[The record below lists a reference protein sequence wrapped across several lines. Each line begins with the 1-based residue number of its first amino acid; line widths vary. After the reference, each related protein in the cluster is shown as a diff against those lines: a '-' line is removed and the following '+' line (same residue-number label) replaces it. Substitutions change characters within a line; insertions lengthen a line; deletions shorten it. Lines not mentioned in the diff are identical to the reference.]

1 MTNIFHYEFTI
12 PSSAIDV
19 NGHVNNVMYV
29 QWMQDAAVAHS
40 NSVGDTVERQR
51 KEGVMWVARSH
62 HIDYLRQAFE
72 GDTIVVETWAESF
85 KKTSS
90 QREYRFIRK
99 SDNTLLAKANTVWV
113 YLKKEN
119 GRPIAIEEEV
129 MKLYM

>member
-1 MTNIFHYEFTI
+1 MNKKFQYEFKI

-40 NSVGDTVERQR
+40 SSVGDTVERQV
-51 KEGVMWVARSH
+51 KDGVMWVARTH

-72 GDTIVVETWAESF
+72 GDEITVETWTEGF

-90 QREYRFIRK
+90 IREYRFFRK
-99 SDNTLLAKANTVWV
+99 NDGILIAKANTFWV
-113 YLKKEN
+113 YLDRESF
-119 GRPIAIEEEV
+119 RPKAIEENIASR
-129 MKLYM
+129 YM